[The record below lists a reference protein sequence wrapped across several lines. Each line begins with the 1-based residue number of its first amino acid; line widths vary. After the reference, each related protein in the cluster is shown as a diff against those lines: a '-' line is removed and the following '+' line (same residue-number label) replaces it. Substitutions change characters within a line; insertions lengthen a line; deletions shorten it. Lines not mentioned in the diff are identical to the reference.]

1 LEAVSRLREYKKE
14 AAKQDFVRLS
24 GLLSEQEEE
33 YRALC
38 DSLKTTAD
46 SLAEKQEHGVA
57 LHQLDL
63 YYGYFR
69 KHCSEA
75 AERKQAVL
83 LLAETCEIQRSLLVE
98 AVKEKKVVDT
108 IDERRRGLYRKE
120 VQKKEQQRLD
130 EVAGRQSKGIMS

>member
-14 AAKQDFVRLS
+14 TAHHDFVRLS
-24 GLLSEQEEE
+24 GLLAEQEDE
-33 YRALC
+33 YRSLC
-38 DSLKTTAD
+38 DSLKITAD
-46 SLAEKQEHGVA
+46 SLAEKQGNGLA

-83 LLAETCEIQRSLLVE
+83 LLAETCEMQRHLLVE
-98 AVKEKKVVDT
+98 AVKEKKVVER
-108 IDERRRGLYRKE
+108 IEERRRMLYLKE

-130 EVAGRQSKGIMS
+130 EVAGCQQKGIMS